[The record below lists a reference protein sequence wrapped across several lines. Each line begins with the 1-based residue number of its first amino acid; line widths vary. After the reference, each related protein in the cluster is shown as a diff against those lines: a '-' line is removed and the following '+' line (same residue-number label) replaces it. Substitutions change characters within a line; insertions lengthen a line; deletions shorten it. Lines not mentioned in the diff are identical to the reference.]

1 MLKEATKDGDISEDD
16 EKRGLKAV
24 QELTDQYVKMVD
36 SVLDAKEAEIM
47 EL

>member
-1 MLKEATKDGDISEDD
+1 MQQLL

-24 QELTDQYVKMVD
+24 QELTDQYVKQVD
-36 SVLDAKEAEIM
+36 AVLEAKEAEIM